1 MASIPKANISDGNT
15 IQPAD
20 IKNIVDALDG
30 TTSYDITMKGTLN
43 ITGSVITGSISN
55 AVSSSY
61 SFTSSIATSA
71 SYAASASYVVSS
83 SYAASASYARSS
95 SYSST
100 SSLALSSSYSQT
112 SSNCTVDDGTIWML
126 SKDSSFVGGPVVT
139 ISGSINGTTQP
150 SLLIYGK
157 LQQQISG
164 TRNTLIGEGAGEN
177 MNASVTEQNNTA
189 IGSNAL
195 LTINDGA
202 HTNNTAIGSNALYHN
217 ITSSNTALG
226 AFAGKITTTGHDN
239 TYIGSNAGS
248 GSFSGRYN
256 VAVGSEALRS
266 NTSSSNTAVGYQAGR
281 SNTTGRDNTYVGFQ
295 AGASGSSNH
304 SNVAV
309 GHKALSASIS
319 SSNTAVGYQA
329 GSTNTTGWN
338 NTFLGNGATGATIAA
353 SHSIT
358 LGNSSIATLRCQQT
372 TITALSDERDKKDI
386 VPLNLG
392 LDFVNE
398 LNPVTFTW
406 NMRDGGRVDVP
417 DLGFIAQDL
426 QALEDKWEVSKN
438 TQLVYNVNPDRLEAT
453 WGRLLP
459 IAIKAIQELSQQ
471 NEELKDRLNKAGL

>member
-139 ISGSINGTTQP
+139 ISGSRNGKTQP

-189 IGSNAL
+189 IGTYAL

-202 HTNNTAIGSNALYHN
+202 HTNNTAIGSNTLYHN
-217 ITSSNTALG
+217 VTSSNTALG
-226 AFAGKITTTGHDN
+226 AFAGKRTTTGHDN

-248 GSFSGRYN
+248 GSLSGRYN
-256 VAVGSEALRS
+256 VAIGSEALRS
-266 NTSSSNTAVGYQAGR
+266 NT
-281 SNTTGRDNTYVGFQ
+281 
-295 AGASGSSNH
+295 
-304 SNVAV
+304 
-309 GHKALSASIS
+309 S